1 VVACVGESASSA
13 RCPDG
18 FGSDVRFTAALG
30 LGAGTSL
37 SSRLGLRAD
46 VHGYYAVVTAGA
58 GTACVSGS
66 CLYVFGSSGIWQG
79 DVTAALEFRF

>member
-1 VVACVGESASSA
+1 VSRRAALVVLTGSA
-13 RCPDG
+13 PI
-18 FGSDVRFTAALG
+18 FTAALG

>member
-1 VVACVGESASSA
+1 
-13 RCPDG
+13 
-18 FGSDVRFTAALG
+18 
-30 LGAGTSL
+30 
-37 SSRLGLRAD
+37 LGLRAD